1 MSLLFFVILCYDNF
15 CTKSDTS
22 DTIKYIKIPKNTET
36 QQRNTKENTKKTTE
50 INCLIKKDFLINT
63 SENM

>member
-15 CTKSDTS
+15 CTKTDTS

-50 INCLIKKDFLINT
+50 INCV
-63 SENM
+63 

>member
-36 QQRNTKENTKKTTE
+36 QQRNTKENTKNKL
-50 INCLIKKDFLINT
+50 CLIKKDFLINT